1 MSAAASTLIPG
12 AGMVQNIIEK
22 MTDQIVKMVDEIMT
36 EKADALMYEVIKPQI
51 GEHMKSIFES
61 YSMQTEA
68 SKMFNREIFP
78 IYKQTIED
86 FANFN
91 SLVKDVNKDIDNA
104 IEEYAKEIIA
114 NKDDVNKKTE
124 AKRKLI
130 EKLKGVSD
138 KKTGD
143 VLSMKGGDLHTFL
156 GNEENKFKPIDEKPA
171 IKYLSEGTKL
181 ISDAI
186 KEIVEKLK
194 DDSDDK
200 KETLKE
206 AKDAESMFI
215 KKQREGMRDPGSKSL
230 ANVFKHRF
238 GIFCFFQGFFLKKTT
253 GDLAKK
259 MDGGKSKRRKHRKRN
274 KTYKKRR

>member
-230 ANVFKHRF
+230 ANVFK
-238 GIFCFFQGFFLKKTT
+238 KTT
-253 GDLAKK
+253 GDLAKKIK

>member
-22 MTDQIVKMVDEIMT
+22 LSDQIVAMVDEIMT

-51 GEHMKSIFES
+51 AEHMKSIFES

-78 IYKQTIED
+78 IYKRTIED

-91 SLVKDVNKDIDNA
+91 SLVKDVNKDIDVA

-114 NKDDVNKKTE
+114 NKDDENKKMQ
-124 AKRKLI
+124 AKQKLI
-130 EKLKGVSD
+130 EKLKGVSNT
-138 KKTGD
+138 KTGD
-143 VLSMKGGDLHTFL
+143 VLSMKGGDLHAFL
-156 GNEENKFKPIDEKPA
+156 GNEENIFKPIDEKPA
-171 IKYLSEGTKL
+171 IKYMGEGTKI

-186 KEIVEKLK
+186 KEIVGKMK

-200 KETLKE
+200 NETLKQ
-206 AKDAESMFI
+206 AKEDDSMFTTKRRESM
-215 KKQREGMRDPGSKSL
+215 RVPGS
-230 ANVFKHRF
+230 NV
-238 GIFCFFQGFFLKKTT
+238 LKKKT
-253 GDLAKK
+253 GDLEKKLK

-274 KTYKKRR
+274 KTHKKRR